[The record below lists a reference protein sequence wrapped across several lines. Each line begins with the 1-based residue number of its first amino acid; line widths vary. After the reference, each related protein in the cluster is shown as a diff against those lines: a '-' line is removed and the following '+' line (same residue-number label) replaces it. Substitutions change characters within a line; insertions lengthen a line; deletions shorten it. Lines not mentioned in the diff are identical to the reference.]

1 MSQNPFSNPYDLP
14 EAVVPERTSVLAV
27 LSLVFGIVCV
37 PLFGII
43 AAFLG
48 VMALF
53 GIKASRGRV
62 SGTGLAVTGIVL
74 GTVFSLVWG
83 GCVGTAGFALQIV
96 AKQVAPDVAGAITSA
111 QQNDVEGVRSK
122 LASAGQQ
129 RLTQEAVD
137 QFGAALTSELG
148 AFRGVPGTIG
158 ELMGAYMDAFQ
169 ALGQGGGANPTGNYQ
184 NAVPIPV
191 QFENGWAMAFI
202 VQSPPGQGS
211 STKPMPFDNI
221 IILTP
226 GGAEIVLIPFGTTL
240 PAPASSPAPT
250 SPDAAPEPDSEAPQD
265 GEPDSG
271 DN

>member
-27 LSLVFGIVCV
+27 MSLVFGIVCV
-37 PLFGII
+37 PFFGII

-74 GTVFSLVWG
+74 GAVFSLVWG
-83 GCVGTAGFALQIV
+83 GCVGTLGFALQIV
-96 AKQVAPDVAGAITSA
+96 TKQVAPDVGAAITSA
-111 QQNDVEGVRSK
+111 QQSDVEGVRSK
-122 LASAGQQ
+122 LATPGQQ

-148 AFRGVPGTIG
+148 EFRGVPGTIG
-158 ELMGAYMDAFQ
+158 GLMGAYMDVFQ
-169 ALGQGGGANPTGNYQ
+169 AIGQGGNVNPAGNYQ

-240 PAPASSPAPT
+240 PAPSPAPAL
-250 SPDAAPEPDSEAPQD
+250 PDPAPESGSDTGQDSDPE
-265 GEPDSG
+265 SG